1 MGKFDPGPRSS
12 VVGKANTSS
21 PERAFSAQ
29 VRCKSSTATHLP
41 LSSQWGADRV
51 CPELLELQ
59 TLPHEPQ
66 QQQARQITS
75 GI

>member
-1 MGKFDPGPRSS
+1 M
-12 VVGKANTSS
+12 
-21 PERAFSAQ
+21 
-29 VRCKSSTATHLP
+29 SSTATHLP